1 MEIRTLRYF
10 LAVVQEENMTRAAAR
25 LHLTQPTLS
34 KAIKSL
40 ETELNAHLFIRH
52 SFSIELTDEGRLLRD
67 RARDLVGLA
76 DKIEGEFQ
84 SIDDQLAGEL
94 RLGMAESYQIRLIA
108 QELRKLKESCPR
120 LRYHV
125 TSGDTEQVIERLDR
139 GLLDF
144 AVLCERPDKQRYDW
158 VELPER
164 DLWGVVMR
172 DDHPLARRAAITP
185 SDLAGEPLFV
195 SEQGWRGDIAQWAGD
210 RFTDLRLEGF
220 FRLSYN
226 ASVFARE
233 GLGLLLTFDRLVDTS
248 PESGLVF
255 LPLEP
260 SVEVMLY
267 LVWGKRQLMTP
278 IAERF
283 VNQVRTS
290 FERILMNPHDR
301 SDYSADIMQT

>member
-10 LAVVQEENMTRAAAR
+10 LAVAQEENMTRAAAR

-34 KAIKSL
+34 KALKSL
-40 ETELNAHLFIRH
+40 EAELDTRLFIRH

-76 DKIEGEFQ
+76 DKIEDEFR

-94 RLGMAESYQIRLIA
+94 RLGMAESYQIRLVA
-108 QELRKLKESCPR
+108 HELRKLKESCPG

-125 TSGDTEQVIERLDR
+125 TSGDTEQVTERLDR

-144 AVLCERPDKQRYDW
+144 AVLCEKPDAQRYDW

-172 DDHPLARRAAITP
+172 DDHPLARHTTIAP
-185 SDLAGEPLFV
+185 SDLTGEPLFV
-195 SEQGWRGDIAQWAGD
+195 SEQGWRGDIARWAGD
-210 RFTDLRLEGF
+210 SFAGFRLEGT

-226 ASVFARE
+226 ASMFVRE
-233 GLGLLLTFDRLVDTS
+233 GLGLLLTFDQLVDTS
-248 PESGLVF
+248 PKSGLAF
-255 LPLEP
+255 RPLEP
-260 SVEVMLY
+260 PAEVTLF
-267 LVWGKRQLMTP
+267 LAWGKRQVMTP

-283 VNQVRTS
+283 VEQVRAS
-290 FERILMNPHDR
+290 FDR
-301 SDYSADIMQT
+301 

>member
-10 LAVVQEENMTRAAAR
+10 LAVAQEENMTRAAAR
-25 LHLTQPTLS
+25 LNLTQPTLS
-34 KAIKSL
+34 KALKSL
-40 ETELNAHLFIRH
+40 EAELDARLFVRH

-67 RARDLVGLA
+67 RARDLIGLA
-76 DKIEGEFQ
+76 DKIEDEFR
-84 SIDDQLAGEL
+84 SIDSQLAGEL
-94 RLGMAESYQIRLIA
+94 RLGMAESYRIRLVA
-108 QELRKLKESCPR
+108 QELRRLKESCPG

-125 TSGDTEQVIERLDR
+125 TSGDTEQVTERLDR

-144 AVLCERPDKQRYDW
+144 AVLCERPDSRRYDW

-172 DDHPLARRAAITP
+172 DDHPLARNASISP
-185 SDLAGEPLFV
+185 SDLIGEPLFV

-210 RFTDLRLEGF
+210 CFAELHLEGS

-233 GLGLLLTFDRLVDTS
+233 GLGLLLTFDQLVNTS

-255 LPLEP
+255 RPLEP
-260 SVEVMLY
+260 SLEVTLY
-267 LVWGKRQLMTP
+267 LVWGRRQLMTP

-283 VNQVRTS
+283 VKQVRRS
-290 FERILMNPHDR
+290 FGR
-301 SDYSADIMQT
+301 

>member
-1 MEIRTLRYF
+1 
-10 LAVVQEENMTRAAAR
+10 MTRAAAR

-34 KAIKSL
+34 KALKSL
-40 ETELNAHLFIRH
+40 ENELDARLFVRH
-52 SFSIELTDEGRLLRD
+52 SFSIELTAEGRLLRD

-76 DKIEGEFQ
+76 DKIEGEFR
-84 SIDDQLAGEL
+84 SIDGQLVGEL
-94 RLGMAESYQIRLIA
+94 RLGMAESYAIRLVA
-108 QELRKLKESCPR
+108 QELRKLKESCPG

-125 TSGDTEQVIERLDR
+125 TSGDTEQVTERLDR

-144 AVLCERPDKQRYDW
+144 AVLCERPDGRRYDW

-172 DDHPLARRAAITP
+172 DDHPLVRHATVTP
-185 SDLAGEPLFV
+185 PDLVGEPLFV
-195 SEQGWRGDIAQWAGD
+195 SEQGWRCDIARWAGECFD
-210 RFTDLRLEGF
+210 ELRLEGF

-248 PESGLVF
+248 SESGLVF
-255 LPLEP
+255 RPLEP
-260 SVEVMLY
+260 FVEVTLY
-267 LVWGKRQLMTP
+267 LAWGKRQLMTP

-283 VNQVRTS
+283 VEQVRSS
-290 FERILMNPHDR
+290 FGH
-301 SDYSADIMQT
+301 

>member
-10 LAVVQEENMTRAAAR
+10 LAVAQEENMTRAAAR

-34 KAIKSL
+34 KALKSL
-40 ETELNAHLFIRH
+40 EAELGTRLFIRH

-76 DKIEGEFQ
+76 DQIEGEFR
-84 SIDDQLAGEL
+84 SVDDQLAGEL
-94 RLGMAESYQIRLIA
+94 RLGMAESYQIRLVA
-108 QELRKLKESCPR
+108 HELRKLKESCPG

-125 TSGDTEQVIERLDR
+125 TSGDTEQVTERLDR

-144 AVLCERPDKQRYDW
+144 AVLCERPDAQRYDW

-172 DDHPLARRAAITP
+172 SDHPLVERAAVTP
-185 SDLAGEPLFV
+185 SDLVGEPLFV

-210 RFTDLRLEGF
+210 HFEELRLEGS

-255 LPLEP
+255 RPLEP
-260 SVEVMLY
+260 TVEVTLY
-267 LVWGKRQLMTP
+267 LAWGKRQLMTP
-278 IAERF
+278 IAKRF
-283 VNQVRTS
+283 VEQARSS
-290 FERILMNPHDR
+290 FGF
-301 SDYSADIMQT
+301 

>member
-10 LAVVQEENMTRAAAR
+10 LAVAQEENMTRAAAR

-34 KAIKSL
+34 KALKSL
-40 ETELNAHLFIRH
+40 EAELDARLFVRH

-76 DKIEGEFQ
+76 DKIEGEFR
-84 SIDDQLAGEL
+84 SIDNQLAGEL
-94 RLGMAESYQIRLIA
+94 RLGMAESYQIRLVA
-108 QELRKLKESCPR
+108 QELRKLKESCPG
-120 LRYHV
+120 LCYHV
-125 TSGDTEQVIERLDR
+125 TSGDTEQVTERLDR

-144 AVLCERPDKQRYDW
+144 AVLCERPDGQRYNW
-158 VELPER
+158 IELPER

-172 DDHPLARRAAITP
+172 DDHPLARHVTVTP
-185 SDLAGEPLFV
+185 PDLVGEPLFV

-210 RFTDLRLEGF
+210 CFAGFRLEGT

-233 GLGLLLTFDRLVDTS
+233 GLGLLLTFDQLVDTS
-248 PESGLVF
+248 PKSGLAF
-255 LPLEP
+255 RPLEP
-260 SVEVMLY
+260 PTEVTLF
-267 LVWGKRQLMTP
+267 LAWGKRQVMTP

-283 VNQVRTS
+283 VEQARSS
-290 FERILMNPHDR
+290 FEH
-301 SDYSADIMQT
+301 

>member
-10 LAVVQEENMTRAAAR
+10 LAVAQEENMTRAAAR
-25 LHLTQPTLS
+25 LNLTQPTLS
-34 KAIKSL
+34 KALKSL
-40 ETELNAHLFIRH
+40 EAELDARLFVRH

-67 RARDLVGLA
+67 RARDLIGLA
-76 DKIEGEFQ
+76 DKIEDEFR
-84 SIDDQLAGEL
+84 SIDSQLAGEL
-94 RLGMAESYQIRLIA
+94 RLGMAESYRIRLIA
-108 QELRKLKESCPR
+108 QELRRLKESCPG

-125 TSGDTEQVIERLDR
+125 TSGDTEQVTERLDR

-144 AVLCERPDKQRYDW
+144 AVLCEQPDPRRYDW

-172 DDHPLARRAAITP
+172 DDHPLARNATITP
-185 SDLAGEPLFV
+185 SDLIGEPLFV
-195 SEQGWRGDIAQWAGD
+195 SEQGWRGDIAQWAGSC
-210 RFTDLRLEGF
+210 LSELHLEGS

-233 GLGLLLTFDRLVDTS
+233 GLGLLLTFDQLVNTS

-255 LPLEP
+255 RPLEP
-260 SVEVMLY
+260 SFQVTLY
-267 LVWGKRQLMTP
+267 LVWGRRQLMTP

-283 VNQVRTS
+283 VEQVQRS
-290 FERILMNPHDR
+290 FER
-301 SDYSADIMQT
+301 

>member
-10 LAVVQEENMTRAAAR
+10 LAVAQEENMTRAAAR

-34 KAIKSL
+34 KALKSL
-40 ETELNAHLFIRH
+40 EAELDARLFVRH

-76 DKIEGEFQ
+76 DKIEDEFR
-84 SIDDQLAGEL
+84 SIDDTLAGEL
-94 RLGMAESYQIRLIA
+94 RLGMAESYAIRLVA
-108 QELRKLKESCPR
+108 RELRKLKESCPG

-125 TSGDTEQVIERLDR
+125 TSGDTEQVTERIDR

-144 AVLCERPDKQRYDW
+144 AVLCERPDTQRYDW
-158 VELPER
+158 VQLPER

-172 DDHPLARRAAITP
+172 DGHPLAQRAAISP
-185 SDLAGEPLFV
+185 SDLVGEPLFA

-210 RFTDLRLEGF
+210 RFAELRLEGT
-220 FRLSYN
+220 FRLAYN

-255 LPLEP
+255 RPLEP
-260 SVEVMLY
+260 SAEVTLY

-278 IAERF
+278 VARRF
-283 VNQVRTS
+283 VEQVRLS
-290 FERILMNPHDR
+290 FE
-301 SDYSADIMQT
+301 S